1 MKKSVKKNLSKK
13 KDNKMKCGTLFK
25 NNSSCSCGGGIYFF
39 GFIGAVIYY
48 IQNSTSFGNG
58 ILGIL
63 KAIVWPVILI
73 YKLFGFLYGL

>member
-1 MKKSVKKNLSKK
+1 MKKGVKKNLFKK
-13 KDNKMKCGTLFK
+13 RENKMRYC
-25 NNSSCSCGGGIYFF
+25 SPHSCGGGLYFF

-48 IQNSTSFGNG
+48 IQNSISFGNG
-58 ILGIL
+58 VLGIL

>member
-1 MKKSVKKNLSKK
+1 MKKSVKKNLSNKK
-13 KDNKMKCGTLFK
+13 ENKMTRYSFLK

-48 IQNSTSFGNG
+48 IQNSISFGNG
-58 ILGIL
+58 VMGIL

>member
-1 MKKSVKKNLSKK
+1 MKKSVKKNLFKK
-13 KDNKMKCGTLFK
+13 KEKKMTCNSLFK

-58 ILGIL
+58 VIGIL